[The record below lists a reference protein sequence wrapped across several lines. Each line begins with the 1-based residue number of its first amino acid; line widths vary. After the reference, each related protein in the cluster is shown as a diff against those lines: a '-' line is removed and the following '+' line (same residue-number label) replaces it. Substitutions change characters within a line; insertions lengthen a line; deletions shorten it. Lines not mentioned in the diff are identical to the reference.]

1 MKQKKI
7 KPKPAAY
14 EYLLTVSQKYDEI
27 KNKYL
32 TLIRLQTVQEFT
44 NFKYELAVE
53 EVLEKNKIRYKLLG
67 INTPK
72 LLIPG
77 GGPAVYEKTYEQLA
91 GEHEIEVMNLDG
103 EINFFKIKLLKNKIL
118 LLKEQQKSFID
129 ILCIQNYLK

>member
-1 MKQKKI
+1 MKQKKNKL
-7 KPKPAAY
+7 KPTEF
-14 EYLLTVSQKYDEI
+14 EYLLTVSPSYDEI
-27 KNKYL
+27 KNKYF
-32 TLIRLQTVQEFT
+32 TLIRLQTVKEFT

-53 EVLEKNKIRYKLLG
+53 EESEKYKIRYKLLG

-77 GGPAVYEKTYEQLA
+77 GGPAVYERTYQQLT
-91 GEHEIEVMNLDG
+91 GEYKIEIVNLDG

-118 LLKEQQKSFID
+118 LLREQQKSFID

>member
-7 KPKPAAY
+7 KIKPAAY
-14 EYLLTVSQKYDEI
+14 EFLLTVSHKYDDI

-53 EVLEKNKIRYKLLG
+53 EESERYKIRYKLLG

-77 GGPAVYEKTYEQLA
+77 GGPAVYEKTYEQLT
-91 GEHEIEVMNLDG
+91 GEYEIEVVNLDG
-103 EINFFKIKLLKNKIL
+103 EINIFKIKFLKNKIL
-118 LLKEQQKSFID
+118 LLKEKQKSFID

>member
-7 KPKPAAY
+7 RLKPAAY
-14 EYLLTVSQKYDEI
+14 EYLLTVSQKYDEV
-27 KNKYL
+27 KNKYF

-44 NFKYELAVE
+44 NFKYELTVE
-53 EVLEKNKIRYKLLG
+53 EESERYKIRYKLLG

-77 GGPAVYEKTYEQLA
+77 GGPAVYEKTYEQLT
-91 GEHEIEVMNLDG
+91 GEYEIEVVNLDG
-103 EINFFKIKLLKNKIL
+103 EINLFKIKFLKNKIL
-118 LLKEQQKSFID
+118 LFKEQQKSFID